1 LSIDFLVELEN
12 KVDLL
17 IQNLSQLKQ
26 ENTQLKEDIDK
37 KNGQIADL
45 EKVNTTLKEEVKSL
59 KELSKE
65 QQERLTMAVDKV
77 QALISKIEAA

>member
-1 LSIDFLVELEN
+1 MSIDFLVELEN